1 MVTGC
6 IQGGDSMRCNRF
18 IALFI
23 VFILAGCQVLPV
35 PPTPTPGE
43 ARSTLG
49 IRYDPNNPDAF
60 QVDIRSRD
68 LSTYDLQDSAEELL
82 HSNFDTR
89 TKWPGEEWLP
99 EGFDP
104 GAILENGKDPG
115 LGLRELHLKGITGE
129 GVSIAI
135 IDQALYQQHSEYTE
149 RIAFYETSGN
159 PGYTS
164 MHGPAVAS
172 IAVGKTVG
180 VAPRASLYFIAAE
193 IPSQQNGDQWTR
205 DFTYM
210 AKAVRRIVEVN
221 RTLAEGEKIR
231 VLSMS
236 IGWDQEEPGYEEM
249 VKAVDEAKQ
258 AGIFVISS
266 SLEETYEGFQ
276 FNGLGRDPSGDPNQ
290 VEAYEAGSFWA
301 PMLSEPKWVDY
312 FQDRILVPMD
322 SRTYASRSGS
332 QEYEWARSGGWSWCA
347 PYLAGLYALAV
358 QVQPEITPEA
368 FWQAVKETSLPIS
381 IYNEGK
387 EIQIGRMIQ
396 PAALMEG
403 LGSSN

>member
-1 MVTGC
+1 
-6 IQGGDSMRCNRF
+6 MRRSGF
-18 IALFI
+18 FTLFLAL
-23 VFILAGCQVLPV
+23 VLAGCQVLPV
-35 PPTPTPGE
+35 LTTPTLTPAE
-43 ARSTLG
+43 ARSTLE
-49 IRYDPNNPDAF
+49 IHYDPNNADAF
-60 QVDIRSRD
+60 QVDLRMRD
-68 LSTYDLQDSAEELL
+68 LSAYDLRASAVDLL
-82 HSNFDTR
+82 HSNFDTQ
-89 TKWPGEEWLP
+89 TKWPGKEWLP
-99 EGFDP
+99 EAFDP
-104 GAILENGKDPG
+104 EAILESGKDPG
-115 LGLRELHLKGITGE
+115 LGVRELHQKGITGE

-193 IPSQQNGDQWTR
+193 IPVQQKGDQWIR
-205 DFTYM
+205 DFTYI
-210 AKAVRRIVEVN
+210 AQAVRRIVEVN
-221 RTLAEGEKIR
+221 RTLGEGEKIR

-236 IGWDQEEPGYEEM
+236 IGWDQGEPGYDDM

-266 SLEETYEGFQ
+266 SLEETYQDFQ
-276 FNGLGRDPSGDPNQ
+276 FNGLGRDPTGDPNQ
-290 VEAYEAGSFWA
+290 SEAYEAGSFWA
-301 PMLSEPKWVDY
+301 PMLREQKWVEY

-322 SRTYASRSGS
+322 SRTYAGRSGS

-368 FWQAVKETSLPIS
+368 FWQVVQDTSLPIS
-381 IYNEGK
+381 IQNEGK
-387 EIQIGRMIQ
+387 EIQIGKMIQ
-396 PAALMEG
+396 PEAVMEG
-403 LGSSN
+403 VRTYPPPLPY